1 MTTGNRELTLNE
13 TFSRP
18 DSRVQR
24 LHPEPAAL
32 TLKCQTLRPVFIGW
46 ERLFESAL
54 NPRRYALY
62 VHQAAVT
69 CVSYPV
75 VNRPVRCE
83 SATIQGA
90 PNCAKRQM

>member
-1 MTTGNRELTLNE
+1 MRHFLDRTAE
-13 TFSRP
+13 FSGCT
-18 DSRVQR
+18 
-24 LHPEPAAL
+24 PEPAAL

-75 VNRPVRCE
+75 VNRPV
-83 SATIQGA
+83 
-90 PNCAKRQM
+90 